1 MSKTEIK
8 ISMVSGKK
16 RLKKQP
22 FNLVFSFFF
31 KTISILVSQT
41 SLLAERTSDLPY
53 ERCIT

>member
-31 KTISILVSQT
+31 QDNK
-41 SLLAERTSDLPY
+41 Y
-53 ERCIT
+53 FG